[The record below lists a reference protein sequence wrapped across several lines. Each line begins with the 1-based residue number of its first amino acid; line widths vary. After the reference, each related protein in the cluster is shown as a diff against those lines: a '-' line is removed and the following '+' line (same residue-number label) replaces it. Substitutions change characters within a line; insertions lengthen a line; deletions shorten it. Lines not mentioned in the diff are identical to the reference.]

1 MSVEE
6 NGEWVGSIFE
16 PEEEP
21 LVLWLTYEKAG
32 EKQLRHQ
39 VSPLYARTMC
49 RCARYKG
56 TLLARF
62 LHFET
67 RCQGGGEDI
76 LGWALGVNMIYVI
89 RLIKRLSELRK
100 TFERGERWFQTWYYR
115 ARSVWRWVYTGSM
128 SGEKY
133 LLVAESSV
141 LTFDSRFDFV

>member
-1 MSVEE
+1 ME
-6 NGEWVGSIFE
+6 NGLGASLNRRKSLWFCGSHMRKPVKSSSGTRYLLSTHERCVGVPVTRGPCWLGSSTSKRDVRG
-16 PEEEP
+16 EE
-21 LVLWLTYEKAG
+21 
-32 EKQLRHQ
+32 
-39 VSPLYARTMC
+39 
-49 RCARYKG
+49 
-56 TLLARF
+56 
-62 LHFET
+62 
-67 RCQGGGEDI
+67 DN

-133 LLVAESSV
+133 LLVAESSA